1 MLGVLVKEF
10 TDFRNL
16 TIEDCPKP
24 EMGPVGVRIK
34 VQAAGVSF
42 ATSLVVAGKYQRK
55 PPLPFI
61 PGTECS
67 GYVIDIGSQVTGLKI
82 GDRVCAVLD
91 WGGQAEEAVAHSSNV
106 FKIPEELHFNQAI
119 CFTNSYL
126 TSYAA
131 LIWPHLLQ
139 VKHGQFVLIHGATG
153 GVGIAA
159 IEISK
164 IKGATVIATVGSEDK
179 RKIAEEHGADFTIN
193 YNDGGFRKKVLQLT
207 DNLGADVIYD
217 PVGGDVFIESLR
229 CIAPEGRIMPVG
241 FAAGSIQQIPANI
254 LLVKNIT
261 VTGLNLRYYFGW
273 SPVDMRVHFSEQM
286 KNSMAELFHW
296 YVNGLIKPRISHCF
310 PIQQFQEAMGT
321 VLSRKA
327 LGRVALVMDE
337 EAKRLKISPRG
348 LETL

>member
-10 TDFRNL
+10 TDFKNL
-16 TIEDCPKP
+16 TIENCPRP
-24 EMGPVGVRIK
+24 EMGPRQVRIK

-67 GYVIDIGSQVTGLKI
+67 GYVTDVGSDVTDMQI

-106 FKIPEELHFNQAI
+106 FKIPHSLPFNEAI

-131 LIWPHLLQ
+131 LVWPHLLQ
-139 VKHGQFVLIHGATG
+139 VKEGQFVLVHGAAG

-179 RKIAEEHGADFTIN
+179 RKIAEGHGADFTIN
-193 YNDGGFRKKVLQLT
+193 YNDGGFRERVLELT
-207 DNLGADVIYD
+207 DNLGANIVYD
-217 PVGGDVFIESLR
+217 PVGGDVFLESLR
-229 CIAPEGRIMPVG
+229 CIAPEGKIMPVG

-261 VTGLNLRYYFGW
+261 VVGLNLGYYFGW
-273 SPVDMRVHFSEQM
+273 SPVDMREHFSEQM
-286 KNSMAELFHW
+286 KESMAELFKW
-296 YVNGLIKPRISHCF
+296 QTAELIRPRVSHCF
-310 PIQQFQEAMGT
+310 SIQQFQEAMET

-327 LGRVALVMDE
+327 LGRVALVFDE
-337 EAKRLKISPRG
+337 EAKRLKIS
-348 LETL
+348 

>member
-10 TDFRNL
+10 TDFKNL
-16 TIEDCPKP
+16 TIENCPRP
-24 EMGPVGVRIK
+24 EMGPRQVRIK

-67 GYVIDIGSQVTGLKI
+67 GYVTDVGSDVTEMQI

-106 FKIPEELHFNQAI
+106 FKIPHSLPFNEAI

-131 LIWPHLLQ
+131 LVWPHLLQ
-139 VKHGQFVLIHGATG
+139 VKEGQFVLVHGAAG

-179 RKIAEEHGADFTIN
+179 RKIAEGHGADFTIN
-193 YNDGGFRKKVLQLT
+193 YNDGGFRERVLELT
-207 DNLGADVIYD
+207 DNLGANIVYD
-217 PVGGDVFIESLR
+217 PVGGDVFLESLR
-229 CIAPEGRIMPVG
+229 CIAPEGKIMPVG

-261 VTGLNLRYYFGW
+261 VVGLNLGYYFGW
-273 SPVDMRVHFSEQM
+273 SPIDMREHFSEQM
-286 KNSMAELFHW
+286 KESMAELFKW
-296 YVNGLIKPRISHCF
+296 QTAELIRPRVSHCF
-310 PIQQFQEAMGT
+310 PIQQFQEAMET

-327 LGRVALVMDE
+327 LG
-337 EAKRLKISPRG
+337 
-348 LETL
+348 

>member
-10 TDFRNL
+10 TDFKNL
-16 TIEDCPKP
+16 TIENCPRP
-24 EMGPVGVRIK
+24 EMGPRQVRIK

-67 GYVIDIGSQVTGLKI
+67 GYVTDVGSDVTDMQI

-106 FKIPEELHFNQAI
+106 FKIPHSLPFNEAI

-131 LIWPHLLQ
+131 LVWPHLLK
-139 VKHGQFVLIHGATG
+139 VKEGQFVLVHGAAG

-179 RKIAEEHGADFTIN
+179 RKIAEGHGADFTIN
-193 YNDGGFRKKVLQLT
+193 YNDGGFREQVLALT
-207 DNLGADVIYD
+207 NNLGANIVYD
-217 PVGGDVFIESLR
+217 PVGGDVFLESLR
-229 CIAPEGRIMPVG
+229 CIAPEGKIMPVG

-261 VTGLNLRYYFGW
+261 VVGLNLGYYFGW
-273 SPVDMRVHFSEQM
+273 SPIDMREHFSEQM
-286 KNSMAELFHW
+286 KESMAELFKW
-296 YVNGLIKPRISHCF
+296 QTARLIKPRVSHCF
-310 PIQQFQEAMGT
+310 SIQQFQEAMET

-327 LGRVALVMDE
+327 LGRVALVFDE
-337 EAKRLKISPRG
+337 EAKRLKIS
-348 LETL
+348 

>member
-1 MLGVLVKEF
+1 MLGILVKEF
-10 TDFRNL
+10 TDFKNL
-16 TIEDCPKP
+16 TIENCPRP
-24 EMGPVGVRIK
+24 EMGPRQVRIK

-67 GYVIDIGSQVTGLKI
+67 GYVTDVGSDVTDMQI

-106 FKIPEELHFNQAI
+106 FKIPHSLPFNEAI

-131 LIWPHLLQ
+131 LVWPHLLQ
-139 VKHGQFVLIHGATG
+139 VKEGQFVLVHGAAG

-179 RKIAEEHGADFTIN
+179 RKIAEGHGADFTIN
-193 YNDGGFRKKVLQLT
+193 YNDGGFRERVLELT
-207 DNLGADVIYD
+207 DNLGANIVYD
-217 PVGGDVFIESLR
+217 PVGGDVFLESLR
-229 CIAPEGRIMPVG
+229 CIAPEGKIMPVG

-261 VTGLNLRYYFGW
+261 VVGLNLGYYFGW
-273 SPVDMRVHFSEQM
+273 SPIDMREHFSEQM
-286 KNSMAELFHW
+286 KESMAELFKW
-296 YVNGLIKPRISHCF
+296 QTAELIRPRVSHCF
-310 PIQQFQEAMGT
+310 PIQQFQEAMET

-327 LGRVALVMDE
+327 LGRVALVFDE
-337 EAKRLKISPRG
+337 EAKRLKIS
-348 LETL
+348 

>member
-10 TDFRNL
+10 TDFKNL
-16 TIEDCPKP
+16 TIENCPRP
-24 EMGPVGVRIK
+24 EMGPRQVRIK

-67 GYVIDIGSQVTGLKI
+67 GYVTDVGSDVTDMQI

-106 FKIPEELHFNQAI
+106 FKIPHSLPFNEAI

-131 LIWPHLLQ
+131 LVWPHLLK
-139 VKHGQFVLIHGATG
+139 VKEGQFVLVHGAAG

-179 RKIAEEHGADFTIN
+179 RKIAEGHGADFTIN
-193 YNDGGFRKKVLQLT
+193 YNDGGFREQVLALT
-207 DNLGADVIYD
+207 NNLGANIVYD
-217 PVGGDVFIESLR
+217 PVGGDVFLESLR
-229 CIAPEGRIMPVG
+229 CIAPEGKIMPVG

-261 VTGLNLRYYFGW
+261 VVGLNLGYYFGW
-273 SPVDMRVHFSEQM
+273 SPIDMREHFSEQM
-286 KNSMAELFHW
+286 KESMAELFKW
-296 YVNGLIKPRISHCF
+296 QTAELIRPRVSHCF
-310 PIQQFQEAMGT
+310 PIQQFQEAMET

-327 LGRVALVMDE
+327 LGRVALVFDE
-337 EAKRLKISPRG
+337 EAKRLKIS
-348 LETL
+348 

>member
-1 MLGVLVKEF
+1 MLGILVKEF
-10 TDFRNL
+10 TDFKNL
-16 TIEDCPKP
+16 TIENCPRP
-24 EMGPVGVRIK
+24 EMGPRQVRIK

-42 ATSLVVAGKYQRK
+42 ATSLVVAGKYQRN

-67 GYVIDIGSQVTGLKI
+67 GYVTDVGSDVTDMQI

-106 FKIPEELHFNQAI
+106 FKIPDSLPFNEAI

-131 LIWPHLLQ
+131 LVWPHLLQ
-139 VKHGQFVLIHGATG
+139 VKEGQFVLVHGAAG

-179 RKIAEEHGADFTIN
+179 RKIAEGHGADFTIN
-193 YNDGGFRKKVLQLT
+193 YNDGGFRERVLELT
-207 DNLGADVIYD
+207 DNLGANIVYD
-217 PVGGDVFIESLR
+217 PVGGDVFLESLR
-229 CIAPEGRIMPVG
+229 CIAPEGKIMPVG

-261 VTGLNLRYYFGW
+261 VVGLNLGYYFGW
-273 SPVDMRVHFSEQM
+273 SPIDMREHFSEQM
-286 KNSMAELFHW
+286 KESMAELFKW
-296 YVNGLIKPRISHCF
+296 QTAELIRPRVSHCF
-310 PIQQFQEAMGT
+310 PIQQFQEAMET

-327 LGRVALVMDE
+327 LGRVALVFDE
-337 EAKRLKISPRG
+337 EAKRLKIS
-348 LETL
+348 